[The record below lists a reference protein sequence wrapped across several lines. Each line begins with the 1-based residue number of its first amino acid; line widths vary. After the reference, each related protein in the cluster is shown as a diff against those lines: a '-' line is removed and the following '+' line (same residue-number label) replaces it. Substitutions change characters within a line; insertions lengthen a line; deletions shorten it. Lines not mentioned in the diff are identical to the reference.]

1 MAGFFRFPHTPHLA
15 WLGSGPVRDDKVFTT
30 AEAGAFLARPV
41 TIEEKL
47 DGANIGLSLG
57 LDGDLRIQ
65 QRGEYLQAPFQGQFA
80 RLGAWLGVHASGL
93 RSFLEQPDHDGLILF
108 GEWCAARHSVAY
120 THLPDPFLLFDIVEP
135 TAASEAGRF
144 WSRRRRDGAAAQLG
158 LATVPLL
165 QSEAMHTLD
174 ALRQELEQ
182 FRSAYHPGPP
192 EGLILR
198 QDEDPWCRAR
208 AKLVRADF
216 TQAIADHWRSRPIEW
231 NGIDY
236 TTVVPEGSAR

>member
-15 WLGSGPVRDDKVFTT
+15 WLGSGPVRDDKVFSP
-30 AEAGAFLARPV
+30 AEARAFLARPV
-41 TIEEKL
+41 AIEEKL

-57 LDGDLRIQ
+57 PGGDLRIQ
-65 QRGEYLQAPFQGQFA
+65 QRGDHLQAPYHGQFA
-80 RLGAWLGVHASGL
+80 RLGAWLGIHAPSL
-93 RSFLEQPDHDGLILF
+93 REFLEEPAHGELILF

-120 THLPDPFLLFDIVEP
+120 THLPDPFLLFDIADPATDHHAE
-135 TAASEAGRF
+135 RF
-144 WSRRRRDGAAAQLG
+144 WSRHRRDSAAAQLG

-165 QSEAMHTLD
+165 QEDSLHSLAD
-174 ALRQELEQ
+174 LRQRLEA
-182 FRSAYHPGPP
+182 FRSSYHPGPP

-198 QDEDPWCRAR
+198 QDDGPWCRAR

-216 TQAIADHWRSRPIEW
+216 TQAIADHWRSRAIEW

-236 TTVVPEGSAR
+236 GLLSGLEA